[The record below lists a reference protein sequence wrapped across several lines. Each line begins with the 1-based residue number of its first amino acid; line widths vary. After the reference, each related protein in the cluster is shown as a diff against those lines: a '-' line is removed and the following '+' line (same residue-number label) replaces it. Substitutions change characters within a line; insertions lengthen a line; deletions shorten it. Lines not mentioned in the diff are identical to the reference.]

1 MKVTIE
7 TLAAIYNIGMSIV
20 MGDGDLKPESVVP
33 LEKFYGSISGFT
45 NEAMKK
51 VLDCV
56 QNNENLTIER
66 SVELVK
72 ALDVDV
78 KQRLVDIFADIV
90 RADEKISEKKMVL
103 FNGARNLCGLPAPTK
118 PLVDNPED
126 VIAPTFL
133 AAKTNGIAYPFQVDA
148 DADDWRKFDEEISE
162 RIGAN
167 RTEIV
172 RFTAPLNT
180 LSKKLGLV
188 GCHLIFLVD
197 REGYAKEDIGDN
209 MTGTLLYGSGAEIK
223 GDIVFALESDSGY
236 KLMGFTSA
244 ALIENAYIE
253 INAAVGNLLRLE

>member
-56 QNNENLTIER
+56 QNNKNLTIER

-78 KQRLVDIFADIV
+78 KQKLVDIFADIV

-103 FNGARNLCGLPAPTK
+103 FNGARNLCGLPAPTE

-126 VIAPTFL
+126 VIAPTFI
-133 AAKTNGIAYPFQVDA
+133 AAKTNGLAYPFQSKAESWQELDA
-148 DADDWRKFDEEISE
+148 DIAEH
-162 RIGAN
+162 IGAD
-167 RTEIV
+167 RTEVV
-172 RFTAPLNT
+172 RFTAPLNR
-180 LSKKLGLV
+180 LSKVLGLV
-188 GCHLIFLVD
+188 DCHLVFLVD
-197 REGYAKEDIGDN
+197 RDGYQKEDIGDN
-209 MTGTLLYGSGAEIK
+209 MTGTLLYGSGHEIL
-223 GDIVFALESDSGY
+223 GNIVFALESDNGY

-244 ALIENAYIE
+244 SLIENAYIE
-253 INAAVGNLLRLE
+253 INAAVGDLLRLE